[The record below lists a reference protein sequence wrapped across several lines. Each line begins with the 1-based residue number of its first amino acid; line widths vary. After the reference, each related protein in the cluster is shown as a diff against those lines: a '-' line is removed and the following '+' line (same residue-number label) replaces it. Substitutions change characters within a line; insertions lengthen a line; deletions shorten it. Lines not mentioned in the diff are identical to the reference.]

1 MCTPWPDHWDSGLLY
16 DEVAQL
22 DKAVEDYTRAIKLV
36 PGDEAFFYSRGHAY
50 FRLNKDDLAIADLT
64 AAIRLQP
71 KLSELYFWRGF
82 SFERT
87 KKYIEAKQDF
97 TRVIASENDP
107 AVLGEVYDCS
117 PIFLLFRV
125 LQNNSL

>member
-1 MCTPWPDHWDSGLLY
+1 MY
-16 DEVAQL
+16 DEVSQL

-50 FRLNKDDLAIADLT
+50 FRLNKDELAIADLT
-64 AAIRLQP
+64 AAIKLQP
-71 KLSELYFWRGF
+71 NLAELYFWRGF

-97 TRVIASENDP
+97 SRVIAAENDP
-107 AVLGEVYDCS
+107 AVLGEVRASIVGLPPLKGIALFIS
-117 PIFLLFRV
+117 PTSTWHL
-125 LQNNSL
+125 S